1 MTESTIRDV
10 LVATAGVQSVGAV
23 DRRDLADGSAIVTAR
38 LGFAPATPTADIV
51 FILEVAR
58 TRIREAAPGVIDIVL
73 EPEIAAPRDD
83 ANPPTDIFVIRG
95 AD

>member
-1 MTESTIRDV
+1 MTESTIRDA

-23 DRRDLADGSAIVTAR
+23 AVHELADGAVLVTAR

-58 TRIREAAPGVIDIVL
+58 AHILDVAPDASDIVL
-73 EPEIAAPRDD
+73 EPELAAPRDD
-83 ANPPTDIFVIRG
+83 ANPPTDVFVIRG

>member
-1 MTESTIRDV
+1 MQSTTIRDV
-10 LVATAGVQSVGAV
+10 LIATPGVQSVGTV
-23 DRRDLADGSAIVTAR
+23 EVHELVSGETLVTAR
-38 LGFAPATPTADIV
+38 LGFATATPTADIV
-51 FILEVAR
+51 FLLDVAR
-58 TRIREAAPGVIDIVL
+58 ARVREVVPEAADIVL

>member
-10 LVATAGVQSVGAV
+10 LVATAGVQSVGAIELHE
-23 DRRDLADGSAIVTAR
+23 LADGSRLVTAR
-38 LGFAPATPTADIV
+38 LGFAPASPTADIV

-58 TRIREAAPGVIDIVL
+58 ASIREAAPDVLDIIL
-73 EPEIAAPRDD
+73 EPELAAPRDD
-83 ANPPTDIFVIRG
+83 ANPPTDVFVIRG

>member
-1 MTESTIRDV
+1 MQSTMIRDV
-10 LVATAGVQSVGAV
+10 LIATPGVQSVGSVAV
-23 DRRDLADGSAIVTAR
+23 HELAGGETLVTAR

-51 FILEVAR
+51 FLLDVAR
-58 TRIREAAPGVIDIVL
+58 AGIRELVPEAADIVL